1 MMLNLTDTAFASTLK
16 LAWFALNPSELRSI
30 AILLVFSL
38 LFVLEGFCGYWSN
51 PAKTTRKSYF
61 TNLGTFLMND
71 TLMSLM
77 SVSALFVV
85 AENYGHWGVLHQIVD
100 PTLKAVL
107 ALLAF
112 DLTLYLW
119 HRLNHTYDALWMFHK
134 VHHSDPSMNVSTAFR
149 LHFVEVVLTAMV
161 KSIFIVVMGVE
172 ATLVLANE
180 AFITLMILFHHAN
193 IRIPGEQWLGK
204 LVIVPRLHR
213 VHHSTRRSEHDN
225 NYGAVFSIWDR
236 LFGSFAEKEP
246 AKIGLAS
253 VPHLGIFELVR
264 YGLTAAWLP
273 RQDPVAASSQLMNKM
288 IAEAAYYRAK
298 QRGFAPGYDYVD
310 WLEAEKEIASR
321 YNGARKS
328 KPVFCS
334 FKLCR

>member
-1 MMLNLTDTAFASTLK
+1 MLNLTDTALASMVK
-16 LAWFALNPSELRSI
+16 LAWLGLNPSEMRSV

-38 LFVLEGFCGYWSN
+38 LFAIEGLGGYWPN
-51 PAKTTRKSYF
+51 PAKTTQKSYL

-85 AENYGHWGVLHQIVD
+85 AEKYGQWGVLHRIAD

-107 ALLAF
+107 TLLAF

-119 HRLNHTYDALWMFHK
+119 HRLNHSYDALWMFHK

-180 AFITLMILFHHAN
+180 AFITLMIMFHHTN

-204 LVIVPRLHR
+204 LIIVPRLHR

-225 NYGAVFSIWDR
+225 NYGAVFSVWDR
-236 LFGSFAEKEP
+236 LFGSFADKEP

-264 YGLTAAWLP
+264 YGLTAAWVP
-273 RQDPVAASSQLMNKM
+273 SPEPGVASQQQMDKM

-298 QRGFAPGYDYVD
+298 QRGFSPGYDYVD

-321 YNGARKS
+321 FNGSRKS
-328 KPVFCS
+328 KPVLCS